1 MEAWWWDTVK
11 HNVKDKCK
19 LRQSRNREIKVSKII
34 SKQIA
39 RLGKLFIRPNVN
51 ERSRSSYFSQR
62 DEQNCEVFKVAK
74 IIIRNDD
81 NDVLAVSNE
90 NKLAWK
96 SYYEKVSLL

>member
-1 MEAWWWDTVK
+1 MGAWWWDTVK

-19 LRQSRNREIKVSKII
+19 LRQSRNREVKVSKSIL
-34 SKQIA
+34 KQIA
-39 RLGKLFIRPNVN
+39 RLEELFIRPNVN
-51 ERSRSSYFSQR
+51 ERSRSSYSSQR

-81 NDVLAVSNE
+81 NMLAVRSE